1 MQPKKGD
8 FLRQRITRQ
17 LFPLEQYLPSNVI
30 DRGSLRLWEEQGK
43 PDAFQ
48 RASLRVQELLGNYQ
62 RPQLEKHLE
71 EELIDMVSG
80 LAKEAGMEKLPALRL

>member
-17 LFPLEQYLPSNVI
+17 LFPLEQYLPSDVM

-48 RASLRVQELLGNYQ
+48 RASLRRARIVGELSTLSTD
-62 RPQLEKHLE
+62 RKP
-71 EELIDMVSG
+71 
-80 LAKEAGMEKLPALRL
+80 